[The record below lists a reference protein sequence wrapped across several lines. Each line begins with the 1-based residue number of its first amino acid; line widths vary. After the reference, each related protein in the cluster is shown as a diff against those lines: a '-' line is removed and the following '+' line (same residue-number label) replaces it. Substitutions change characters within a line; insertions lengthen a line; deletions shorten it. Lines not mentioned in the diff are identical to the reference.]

1 MTTTLRTAPAKTGSG
16 LRARADVLA
25 RLAVTLAVSAQVVIC
40 YLTVVLW
47 RQVDLFRDPV
57 SDYAFFSAG
66 RAWFV
71 VAILLVLLAG
81 LALVMAM
88 SDAGLVRTT
97 LTNVLFGLWAAG
109 LLLVAVFPGNRAA
122 DDPTLHGEIHRF
134 GGAVFLTCLPLA
146 CWTLATTLAAK
157 PLWTSA
163 ARLVR
168 RLSVV
173 GMITAASFGFAQVV
187 PALPE
192 GLLERFALIAELALL
207 VAVATT
213 VRRAAR

>member
-1 MTTTLRTAPAKTGSG
+1 VTTTLSTSPAKTEPG
-16 LRARADVLA
+16 LRVRADVLA
-25 RLAVTLAVSAQVVIC
+25 RRAVTLAVGAQLVLC

-57 SDYAFFSAG
+57 SDYAFFPAG
-66 RAWFV
+66 RVWFV

-81 LALVMAM
+81 LVLVSAM
-88 SDAGLVRTT
+88 NQAGLVRATR
-97 LTNVLFGLWAAG
+97 TNVLFGLWAAG
-109 LLLVAVFPGNRAA
+109 LFLVAVFQGNRAA

-134 GGAVFLTCLPLA
+134 GGALFLTCLPLA
-146 CWTLATTLAAK
+146 CWTLATTLAGN

-173 GMITAASFGFAQVV
+173 GMITAASFGLAQIA

-192 GLLERFALIAELALL
+192 GILERFALTAELLLL
-207 VAVATT
+207 VAVAAT